1 MCSSDLLGVT
11 EVWVRCEELAFLEDV
26 IDFELQERQREIYS
40 CIRQNFEKFMRLA
53 NAQLDFDSFQTSV
66 SGLFSYLREQGHGLR
81 FLDKVQIFDDYL
93 MAHSTN
99 VCYLAMLLGMKLDW
113 YLIEQRPNVTAV
125 EAKEVALLGLG
136 CLVHDVG
143 KLRIPKSILDKP
155 GRLSPEEMNEVR
167 KHPVYGYEMV
177 KGRIPAQAAQVVLHH
192 HQRFD
197 GKGYPG
203 PQEYPA
209 LAGREPLAGR
219 RIHVFS
225 RIASM
230 ADVFDA
236 ATSKRVYSDAKP
248 SVQAMAEMRMY
259 NKGFFDPVVERA
271 FAEIIPPFPIGTVV
285 KLSNGFDAA
294 VVDFNPEHPCRP
306 TVLPIAYPDGQKCCY
321 PDNLEIDL
329 SAHEDLCIRS
339 LGDVDVRPFLFEASI
354 YRQPDAAACP

>member
-306 TVLPIAYPDGQKCCY
+306 T
-321 PDNLEIDL
+321 EIGR
-329 SAHEDLCIRS
+329 AH
-339 LGDVDVRPFLFEASI
+339 V
-354 YRQPDAAACP
+354 